1 MTTNA
6 QRAYSEFG
14 QSIWYDNV
22 QRGLLQSGQFAA
34 LVQAGVRGC
43 TSNPTIFDKAIGGS
57 SDYDAALRELVA
69 RGCSVDEIYHELV
82 CEDIRTAADV
92 LRPVYEQSEFR
103 DGYISLEV
111 QPKHAFDTRGTID
124 EALELRRRI
133 DRPNLMIKV
142 PATREGLTAI
152 TELTAQG
159 VCVNVTLI
167 FSRQRYIEV
176 AEAYLAGLER
186 AASSNTDVSRI
197 TSVASFF
204 VSRIDSKVD
213 AWLESQ
219 PSAPSELL
227 GKAAIANAKLAYVE
241 YGRLFGGER
250 FETLRRHGAQT
261 QRLLWASTSTK
272 NPSYPDTLYV
282 DELIGRDT
290 VNTVPPAT
298 LEAFQDHGKLAA
310 TLEQDVAGAS
320 RTLERL
326 AGTGLSLD
334 SVCEQLLAEGVD
346 AFVASMK
353 SLYEVIAARRD
364 DLAGAGR

>member
-57 SDYDAALRELVA
+57 SDYDATLRALVA
-69 RGCSVDEIYHELV
+69 LGRSVDEIYHELV
-82 CEDIRTAADV
+82 CEDIRAAADI
-92 LRPVYEQSEFR
+92 LRPVYDQSEFR

-111 QPKHAFDTRGTID
+111 QPKHAFDTQGTID

-213 AWLESQ
+213 AWIESQ
-219 PSAPSELL
+219 SSDLQELR

-250 FETLRRHGAQT
+250 FQTLRQHGAQT
-261 QRLLWASTSTK
+261 QRLLWASTGTK
-272 NPSYPDTLYV
+272 NPDYRDTLYV

-298 LEAFQDHGKLAA
+298 LAAFQDHGVPDA
-310 TLEQDVAGAS
+310 TLEKDVASAH
-320 RTLERL
+320 RTLDRL
-326 AGTGLSLD
+326 ASAGLSLD
-334 SVCEQLLAEGVD
+334 RVCEQLLSEGVES
-346 AFVASMK
+346 FVASMK
-353 SLYEVIAARRD
+353 SLYDVIAARRD
-364 DLAGAGR
+364 DLSAAGR